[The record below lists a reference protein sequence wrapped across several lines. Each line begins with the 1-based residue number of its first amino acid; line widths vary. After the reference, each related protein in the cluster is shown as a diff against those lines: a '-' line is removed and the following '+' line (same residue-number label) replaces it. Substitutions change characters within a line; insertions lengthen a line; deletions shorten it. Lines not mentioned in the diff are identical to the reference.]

1 LRKESNVARLKT
13 QGISLYY
20 EVYGNPANP
29 PVLLLTGLGGSGK
42 SWGAQLDLF
51 AQQYHVIVPDHRGT
65 GQTTHAQDGH
75 TTVQLATDMASLVEH
90 LALGPMHVV
99 GASTGGAI
107 AQYMALDHPH
117 TVRTITLVA
126 SFARFDAFARREFE
140 VRRTMAAEWDRHA
153 MFSGYALFLFSPRY
167 TREHP
172 EQVTAW
178 IERATAQPMG
188 PEDRE
193 IALKRIDMIAAHDT
207 LPRLGDVRRPSL
219 VVCGDQDFCTPL
231 PLSEEIAKAIPGCEI
246 VVVPECGHL
255 VDLEKADEFF
265 QIVHTF
271 IGRHHSSPA
280 CNVAPHT

>member
-1 LRKESNVARLKT
+1 VATLNT

-20 EVYGNPANP
+20 EIRGNPANP
-29 PVLLLTGLGGSGK
+29 PVLLLTGLGGLGR
-42 SWGAQLDLF
+42 SWGPQLELF
-51 AQQYHVIVPDHRGT
+51 AQKYHVIVPDHRGT

-107 AQYMALDHPH
+107 GQYMALDHPH
-117 TVRTITLVA
+117 TVHSLTLVA
-126 SFARFDAFARREFE
+126 SFARFDAFARREFA
-140 VRRTMAAEWDRHA
+140 VRRKMAAEWDKHA
-153 MFSGYALFLFSPRY
+153 MFSGYALFLFAPRY

-172 EQVTAW
+172 ERVTAW
-178 IERATAQPMG
+178 IERATTQPTE

-207 LPRLGDVRRPSL
+207 LSRLGDVRQPSL

-231 PLSEEIAKAIPGCEI
+231 PLSEEIANAIPGCQM

-255 VDLEKADEFF
+255 VDLEKEDEFF
-265 QIVHTF
+265 QIVSTF
-271 IGRHHSSPA
+271 IDRHRKNPR
-280 CNVAPHT
+280 